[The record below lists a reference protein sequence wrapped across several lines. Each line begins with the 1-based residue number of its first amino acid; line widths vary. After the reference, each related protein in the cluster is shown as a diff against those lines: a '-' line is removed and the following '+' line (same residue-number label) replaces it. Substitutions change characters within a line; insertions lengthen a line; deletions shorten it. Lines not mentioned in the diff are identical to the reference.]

1 MSATLLA
8 GVELG
13 GTKCICI
20 LGTGPDDIR
29 ARVTVPTLDPDTT
42 LDSIAAVIQK
52 WREQA
57 RPTGCPRRGLFRA
70 DRFAS

>member
-13 GTKCICI
+13 GTKCACI
-20 LGTGPDDIR
+20 LGTGPGDIR

-42 LDSIAAVIQK
+42 LDSIAAVIQ
-52 WREQA
+52 
-57 RPTGCPRRGLFRA
+57 
-70 DRFAS
+70 